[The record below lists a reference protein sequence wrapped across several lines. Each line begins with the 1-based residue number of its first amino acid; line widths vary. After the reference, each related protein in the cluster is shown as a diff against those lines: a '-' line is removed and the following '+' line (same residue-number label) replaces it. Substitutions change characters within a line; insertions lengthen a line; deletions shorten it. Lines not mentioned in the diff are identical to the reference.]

1 MIFFPILFP
10 FPLLAISLPLPFF
23 ASQFDFLVVKS
34 SYCVENSLHC
44 ILKNKVVWCGFLF
57 GFFITL
63 NDKIKILPWKG
74 SNYFIALVQ
83 LPPRFFFFTEWISH
97 SSDEECKHPYMEL
110 LSEEYNKTMVCYELC
125 YLPFLFT
132 SLLWRRTVLFDS
144 TSVSRCSLGRECA
157 GKGNKQKRTLLIP

>member
-34 SYCVENSLHC
+34 SYCVGNSLHC

-83 LPPRFFFFTEWISH
+83 LPPRFFFS
-97 SSDEECKHPYMEL
+97 
-110 LSEEYNKTMVCYELC
+110 LSELVTLQMKNANTLIWSCCLKNTTKQWFATSYVISLSSSPPFFGEEQCCLILQVCQDIVWGGSVLVKGINKREL
-125 YLPFLFT
+125 Y
-132 SLLWRRTVLFDS
+132 
-144 TSVSRCSLGRECA
+144 
-157 GKGNKQKRTLLIP
+157 